1 MRTLHLLILLFL
13 VYQPVFSQ
21 ADQLQYY
28 TEVLNSEEVQAVD
41 IWGATILYNSL
52 NVDDAKEFL
61 ERLDSDKTASILL
74 GNSTSLTMLQFS
86 KVYKDEQ
93 LLLAY
98 LLNEDSGKKRIQEFN
113 EFYADY
119 SSHPRLKTVNSKVAR
134 NEKLE
139 ESFYDSLHDPFTI
152 FLLDNYTRLVQVLT
166 DEFYF
171 YVKNNWQELSR
182 NTDLSSLEQEL
193 LLASYFNSLYTL
205 NQFGEINKIY
215 SKLKNLDLFPL
226 SYEKRNLYWGL
237 DYVMYSLGQLDRS
250 LEVQRQYS
258 IPLSDYLGDQAGLDS
273 IYSSYGSYL
282 YILGKYREARKV
294 FETTLAR
301 SEDFGD
307 EKLTLLYNNLSLV
320 YFKTGE
326 SGKYIDTQLKA
337 LEHAKASQNYDDQ
350 IEIYRNLHIFY
361 RKNQNF
367 DMARKYIDEAAELA
381 KQIGNDEDLSSI
393 FVSKSVF
400 ESNFI
405 GDLQHAEQYLDQA
418 EERLQKNS
426 SSRFKIRILSERA
439 QLLKKRH
446 KYKES
451 LDLESEISDL
461 ALNQNNTSLVLEKL
475 VQRAELQIIMGNFT
489 EASELLQDFKTHDIS
504 VVDFSILTLS
514 RMLMAQLHHHKGEF
528 TEAEQIY
535 RETTDMVMERARYS
549 ADRETGYWT
558 IEQEYMQLFEA
569 YADFLIDRK
578 KPDDAVLLLDR
589 VKTIND
595 ASMLQNPLITSTDL
609 TEEQLSRDRQIT
621 KKMEQ
626 LRRKLFVA
634 TGDERLELNNRLS
647 RLQAQK
653 RELFKHQRAMPAN
666 EKEISIWNTQRRLK
680 NDQMLLHLTN
690 VNGNYYISRITRSSA
705 EIDKIEITDNLEAL
719 FEETIHGI
727 VNGSVDLTKLYRV
740 GQILDIGSLSDTYSS
755 LILMPDGYFHQLP
768 VDVLPVSEPASS
780 HSYGA
785 TTYLIEKMDVRRL
798 NSLSDIGS
806 RSRNSGEFEYDYA
819 GFGVSDFENGSTDR
833 SLISLPQAPGEVQ
846 DINKNLNRFSR
857 RVSYIEKEAT
867 PRKFRQ
873 MAGKSRILHMATHSE
888 ISESDPLFSQLHLL
902 PDGSS
907 NDSKNQIFAY
917 ELFDLNLNNELVMLN
932 SCESGGDRAIQGG
945 GIMGLSRALT
955 YAGAQSLVL
964 NAWSVNDQFAAD
976 FAEEFYKHIN
986 NGESKSRALQLT
998 KIDFIKSKNANPH
1011 YWGPYILNGN
1021 NRPLIQKPGANLGSW
1036 ILAALFIAGFIL
1048 VSRSRQFYA
1057 AA

>member
-1 MRTLHLLILLFL
+1 MNSILKLGKE
-13 VYQPVFSQ
+13 Y
-21 ADQLQYY
+21 
-28 TEVLNSEEVQAVD
+28 NSEH
-41 IWGATILYNSL
+41 
-52 NVDDAKEFL
+52 
-61 ERLDSDKTASILL
+61 
-74 GNSTSLTMLQFS
+74 
-86 KVYKDEQ
+86 

-98 LLNEDSGKKRIQEFN
+98 LLNQKKKSLREREFAA
-113 EFYADY
+113 FYAQNLTTSKLY
-119 SSHPRLKTVNSKVAR
+119 SINRSVVNETILGSKFY
-134 NEKLE
+134 
-139 ESFYDSLHDPFTI
+139 ESKPDIFTL
-152 FLLDNYTRLVQVLT
+152 FLLGNYNRVVRVVDRKFYNYTI
-166 DEFYF
+166 E
-171 YVKNNWQELSR
+171 NNDRFFNQRGISELKR
-182 NTDLSSLEQEL
+182 QLY
-193 LLASYFNSLYTL
+193 LATYFNSLYTL
-205 NQFGEINKIY
+205 NQFNQIPSIY
-215 SKLKNLDLFPL
+215 DQLMDLDLFPI

-237 DYVMYSLGQLDRS
+237 DYVMYSLGHLDRS
-250 LEVQRQYS
+250 LEVQREYS
-258 IPLSDYLGDQAGLDS
+258 MPLSDYLGDQGGLDS
-273 IYSSYGSYL
+273 IYSSYGGYL
-282 YILGKYREARKV
+282 YILGKYREAREV
-294 FETTLAR
+294 FETTLSR
-301 SEDFGD
+301 SEDFDD
-307 EKLTLLYNNLSLV
+307 EKLTTLYNNLSLV

-350 IEIYRNLHIFY
+350 IDIYRNLHIFY

-381 KQIGNDEDLSSI
+381 ERIGNNEDLFSI

-405 GDLQHAEQYLDQA
+405 GDLDEAEQYLDQA
-418 EERLQKNS
+418 EERLKKSS

-451 LDLESEISDL
+451 LELETELSDL
-461 ALNQNNTSLVLEKL
+461 ALSQNNTSLVLEKL
-475 VQRAELQIIMGNFT
+475 VQRSELQIIMENFK
-489 EASELLQDFKTHDIS
+489 EASELLHDFKAHDIS

-569 YADFLIDRK
+569 YADFLMERGNTDR
-578 KPDDAVLLLDR
+578 AIQLLDR

-595 ASMLQNPLITSTDL
+595 ASMLQNPLITSTEL

-666 EKEISIWNTQRRLK
+666 EKEVSIWSTQRLLR

-705 EIDKIEITDNLEAL
+705 EIDKIEITDNLEGL

-727 VNGSVDLTKLYRV
+727 VNGNADLTKLYRV

-768 VDVLPVSEPASS
+768 VDVLPVSKPTSS

-798 NSLSDIGS
+798 NRLSDIGS

-819 GFGVSDFENGSTDR
+819 GFGVSDFENGSTER

-857 RVSYIEKEAT
+857 RVSYIEEEAT

-902 PDGSS
+902 PDGST

-1021 NRPLIQKPGANLGSW
+1021 NRPLIQKPGTNLGSW